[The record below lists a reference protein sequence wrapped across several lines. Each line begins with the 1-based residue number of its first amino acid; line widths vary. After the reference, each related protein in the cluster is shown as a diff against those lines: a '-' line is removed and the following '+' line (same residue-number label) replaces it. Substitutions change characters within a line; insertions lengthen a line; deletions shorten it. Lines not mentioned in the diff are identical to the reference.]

1 MKKLK
6 FNEGSS
12 TLNFISNL
20 CAFFITYS
28 ISFFL
33 SPYIVKTLGAD
44 AYGFVSLAN
53 NFTNYISLATV
64 AINSLASRFISVE
77 IFKGDTEKAQ
87 KYYTSVIISNMAIT
101 AVLLIPC
108 TFFIIFLEKFISI
121 PTHLIFDVKILF
133 AIIFASFFI
142 SLLTSLFNLAVF
154 VNNKLHLTALH
165 RGISSVI
172 RLVLT
177 IALFVI
183 FPANIFFCGLVTL
196 ITNIY
201 IICWQKHYMNKYLP
215 EFKVNLRHFDIKKV
229 FELIKSGIW
238 SLVSQISG
246 LLANGFDLLLTN
258 QFIDS
263 IAMGVLSIS
272 ATLPSLIHSVMGS
285 VSSAFTPNL
294 TKYYANNEFDKMLQE
309 LRKSFKMMS
318 VVLIVPMAGL
328 AAFGDCFYAL
338 WQPTQDAQL
347 LQIISILKIAT
358 LTFTGCTAAV
368 HEIFIVANKLR
379 PQAIATLVTGTTHF
393 VLAYL
398 LLKTT
403 NLGIFSIV
411 GFGFV
416 TGILQNFTF
425 TFVYAAKC
433 IKQKWYTF
441 HLLSLKAFS
450 KFLIITGFF
459 YLVKIFIYTPNNW
472 ISFIIVC
479 LLSGAVAFIV
489 NMYITLNKEER
500 AVIINKL
507 FGKFIKRR
515 KV

>member
-77 IFKGDTEKAQ
+77 IFKGNIEKAN
-87 KYYTSVIISNMAIT
+87 KYYTSVILSNAAIT

-108 TFFIIFLEKFISI
+108 TIFIVLLEKFISI
-121 PTHLIFDVKILF
+121 PQHLILDVKILF

-154 VNNKLHLTALH
+154 VKNKLHLNALH
-165 RGISSVI
+165 NAISAVI

-177 IALFVI
+177 VALFAI
-183 FPANIFFCGLVTL
+183 FPANIMFCGLVSL
-196 ITNIY
+196 IVNIY
-201 IICWQKHYMNKYLP
+201 VICWRKHYMNVYLP
-215 EFKVNLRHFDIKKV
+215 EFKVSLKHFDIKKV
-229 FELIKSGIW
+229 LELIKSGIW

-246 LLANGFDLLLTN
+246 LLSHGFDLLLAN

-263 IAMGVLSIS
+263 IAMGVLSI
-272 ATLPSLIHSVMGS
+272 AGTLPTILHSVMGS

-294 TKYYANNEFDKMLQE
+294 TKFYANNEFDKMVEE
-309 LRKSFKMMS
+309 LKKSVKMMS

-328 AAFGDCFYAL
+328 AAFGDCFYTL
-338 WQPTQDAQL
+338 W
-347 LQIISILKIAT
+347 
-358 LTFTGCTAAV
+358 
-368 HEIFIVANKLR
+368 
-379 PQAIATLVTGTTHF
+379 
-393 VLAYL
+393 
-398 LLKTT
+398 
-403 NLGIFSIV
+403 
-411 GFGFV
+411 
-416 TGILQNFTF
+416 
-425 TFVYAAKC
+425 
-433 IKQKWYTF
+433 
-441 HLLSLKAFS
+441 
-450 KFLIITGFF
+450 
-459 YLVKIFIYTPNNW
+459 
-472 ISFIIVC
+472 
-479 LLSGAVAFIV
+479 
-489 NMYITLNKEER
+489 
-500 AVIINKL
+500 
-507 FGKFIKRR
+507 
-515 KV
+515 